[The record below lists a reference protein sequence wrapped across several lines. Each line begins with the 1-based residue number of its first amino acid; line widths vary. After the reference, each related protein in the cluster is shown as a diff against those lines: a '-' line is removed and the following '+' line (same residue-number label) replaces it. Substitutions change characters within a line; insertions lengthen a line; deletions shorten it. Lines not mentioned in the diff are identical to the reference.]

1 MCGRYTQILS
11 WSDLVELYRI
21 TVDTPGRNIQASY
34 NVAPTQSVP
43 IVRRA
48 QGTGERELALV
59 RWGLVPFW
67 AKDVKVGYS
76 LINARAESVETKASF
91 REAFAKR
98 RCLVPASGF
107 YEWRA
112 GAGKVKQP
120 FYITRPDRRP
130 LAFAGLWE
138 SWQGPAGEC
147 IESCAIVVGEANAQL
162 WPVHDR
168 MPVILDAEAAE
179 AWLDRQRPPAEA
191 KPLLRPYAGDLAITP
206 VGRGVN
212 SAGNDDPSLIE
223 PLKTFLL

>member
-21 TVDTPGRNIQASY
+21 TAAATPLNIEASY

-48 QGTGERELALV
+48 RGSGERELAMV

-67 AKDVKVGYS
+67 AKDLKVGYS
-76 LINARAESVETKASF
+76 LINARAETVDTKASF

-98 RCLVPASGF
+98 RCLVPANGF

-120 FYITRPDRRP
+120 YYITRPDRRP

-138 SWQGPAGEC
+138 SWQGPAGER
-147 IESCAIVVGEANAQL
+147 IESCALVVGEANAQL
-162 WPVHDR
+162 RPVHDR
-168 MPVILDAEAAE
+168 MPAILDAEAAE
-179 AWLDRQRPPAEA
+179 AWLDTQRPPVEV

-212 SAGNDDPSLIE
+212 NARNDDPSLIE
-223 PLKTFLL
+223 PLRTSLF